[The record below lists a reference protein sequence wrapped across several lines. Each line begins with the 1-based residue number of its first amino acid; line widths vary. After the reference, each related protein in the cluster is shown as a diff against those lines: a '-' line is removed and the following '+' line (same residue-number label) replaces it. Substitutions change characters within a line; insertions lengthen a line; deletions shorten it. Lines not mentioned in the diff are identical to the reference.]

1 MLDMGQ
7 GQDTTPKSNVN
18 SITGYHNIVWRCKAG
33 REGDVGEKGTIL
45 CKKGT
50 EEGEGKGKERGEN
63 RKKME
68 GW

>member
-1 MLDMGQ
+1 M
-7 GQDTTPKSNVN
+7 
-18 SITGYHNIVWRCKAG
+18 
-33 REGDVGEKGTIL
+33 GEKGTIL